1 MDLDLQ
7 KAGIWKRF
15 SAWLCDAVAFVLVF
29 LVISL
34 LLSTVTGYDKRS
46 DIAKDF
52 YEKYE
57 EQYKEQ
63 YKKQYGSDFSLS
75 MDEEEFNSLSED
87 EKNFYDAVLKEMY
100 EDPEWPQVYHAM
112 ALLPYYPIMILS
124 ISALLASLI
133 LEFALPMIFK
143 NGQTLG
149 KKLFGIAVIR
159 TNCVR
164 VTGPVM
170 FIRSILGKCTI
181 EILAPIFIIFMF
193 FNGQLG
199 SVALI
204 VLLLL
209 LVLQISVMIIT
220 KTNSAIHDLLADTV
234 TVDFSSQRIF
244 GSEEELIAYKTKVHA
259 ERVARDNY

>member
-15 SAWLCDAVAFVLVF
+15 SAWMCDTLAIVLVA
-29 LVISL
+29 LVLGL
-34 LLSTVTGYDKRS
+34 LLSTWTGYDENY
-46 DIAKDF
+46 DILEKS
-52 YEKYE
+52 YEKYGEKYGISYDIEKE
-57 EQYKEQ
+57 EYDKLPEAT
-63 YKKQYGSDFSLS
+63 KKLY
-75 MDEEEFNSLSED
+75 DEAN
-87 EKNFYDAVLKEMY
+87 KEMNS
-100 EDPEWPQVYHAM
+100 DPQMLHAYAM
-112 ALLPYYPIMILS
+112 TRALPPMIIS
-124 ISALLASLI
+124 ISVLVASLL
-133 LEFALPMIFK
+133 LEFAVPMIFK

-149 KKLFGIAVIR
+149 KKLFGIAVMR
-159 TNCVR
+159 TNGVR
-164 VTGPVM
+164 VSGPVT
-170 FIRSILGKCTI
+170 FIRGILGKCTI
-181 EILAPIFIIFMF
+181 ETLVPVFIIFMF